1 MRPERFVR
9 KIRFAQC
16 PRQGHPAAERPS
28 IFKRKGQ
35 DTMLISKTVN
45 KAINQQIGNELGAFV
60 QYVSIASY
68 LANEGLLEL
77 SAFFYKQADEER
89 DHGMRFVRYMVDC
102 GGRVEI
108 PAIAAPKNAFAN
120 VVEAVELSLKWETEV
135 TGQINKL
142 VELAVKESDH
152 ITQNFLQ
159 WFLREQLEETS
170 TMDTLLKVAQRA
182 GDNVLLVEDFV
193 ARHGAKLR
201 ARAPRGQDTE

>member
-1 MRPERFVR
+1 M
-9 KIRFAQC
+9 
-16 PRQGHPAAERPS
+16 PS
-28 IFKRKGQ
+28 GPPSTFNRKGK

-45 KAINQQIGNELGAFV
+45 KAINQQIGNELGAFL

-68 LANEGLLEL
+68 FANEGLLEL
-77 SAFFYKQADEER
+77 SAFFYKQADDER
-89 DHGMRFVRYMVDC
+89 EHGMRFVRYVVDC

-120 VVEAVELSLKWETEV
+120 VVDAVDLSLKWETEV

-142 VELAVKESDH
+142 VELAVKENDH

-182 GDNVLLVEDFV
+182 GDNALLVEDFV
-193 ARHGAKLR
+193 ARHGDKLR
-201 ARAPRGQDTE
+201 AHSPREKEKE